1 MENNENNNLKNDDN
15 NNEKKIKEWH
25 PQHHTILKEWAEI
38 GYSYRY
44 LHDKAYLHYSKQN
57 LKFALPVIVIST
69 LTGTANFAQQSF
81 PKEWQT
87 TTPLIIGTFNL
98 VAGLITTIAQFLRV
112 SELLEGNRSAS
123 IGYDKFS
130 RNIAVELSLPIR
142 ERELSGSEF
151 ISKCRLELDKLIEQS
166 PNIPQK
172 ILKQFAKK
180 FENKSFFKPNILD
193 INPIKIYVDD
203 GHEQLKALKII
214 QKEKQ
219 IINKIKEEEEKL
231 KNKLIKK
238 IKEEEEETKKKIKN
252 EFEKHKF
259 KKKQKISSRSVTKN
273 LDKLLINMKKVGNNG
288 PLTPDTSDL
297 DSSNDER
304 INEHIDKNIISKPA
318 EILNN
323 ISIIIKEEENNNKV
337 ANIAGEIAD
346 NIGKSFDNV
355 NIIANKNMEKLKQI
369 QSTASNKIKPI
380 ESKLKKPGSYI
391 VKINDISNN

>member
-259 KKKQKISSRSVTKN
+259 KKKTKN
-273 LDKLLINMKKVGNNG
+273 FK
-288 PLTPDTSDL
+288 
-297 DSSNDER
+297 
-304 INEHIDKNIISKPA
+304 
-318 EILNN
+318 
-323 ISIIIKEEENNNKV
+323 
-337 ANIAGEIAD
+337 
-346 NIGKSFDNV
+346 
-355 NIIANKNMEKLKQI
+355 
-369 QSTASNKIKPI
+369 
-380 ESKLKKPGSYI
+380 
-391 VKINDISNN
+391 

>member
-1 MENNENNNLKNDDN
+1 MNLKN
-15 NNEKKIKEWH
+15 I
-25 PQHHTILKEWAEI
+25 
-38 GYSYRY
+38 
-44 LHDKAYLHYSKQN
+44 N
-57 LKFALPVIVIST
+57 L
-69 LTGTANFAQQSF
+69 
-81 PKEWQT
+81 
-87 TTPLIIGTFNL
+87 
-98 VAGLITTIAQFLRV
+98 
-112 SELLEGNRSAS
+112 
-123 IGYDKFS
+123 
-130 RNIAVELSLPIR
+130 
-142 ERELSGSEF
+142 
-151 ISKCRLELDKLIEQS
+151 
-166 PNIPQK
+166 
-172 ILKQFAKK
+172 
-180 FENKSFFKPNILD
+180 
-193 INPIKIYVDD
+193 
-203 GHEQLKALKII
+203 
-214 QKEKQ
+214 
-219 IINKIKEEEEKL
+219 
-231 KNKLIKK
+231 
-238 IKEEEEETKKKIKN
+238 
-252 EFEKHKF
+252 